1 MRVGRIHSCL
11 LSHGMLSTKEWEST
25 ANVRSDPVDQM
36 EVEARGFIE
45 RVHDILLA
53 AGMGGESSSQ
63 K

>member
-1 MRVGRIHSCL
+1 
-11 LSHGMLSTKEWEST
+11 MLSTKEWEST

-63 K
+63 KESVQ